1 MALIDTIL
9 GAVFGGG
16 RNVLRET
23 AEVFREN
30 AEEGATRDMALRQA
44 ALAQFGAEFTLARQG
59 WFDRLVDAANRLP
72 RPLMALGTL
81 GLFISAMVDPV
92 WFASRMQGIALVPE
106 PLWWLLGAI
115 VSFYFGARHQAKG
128 QEFQVRVA
136 QSMAQVPQVV
146 NNIKA
151 LRALEAGSGNAPDAP
166 YPAPENP
173 EPATEAPNRALD
185 DWHRSG
191 ARGVHQDPLGG
202 R

>member
-1 MALIDTIL
+1 MALIETIL

-16 RNVLRET
+16 RNVIRDT

-30 AEEGATRDMALRQA
+30 AEEGANREIALRQA

-59 WFDRLVDAANRLP
+59 WFDRMVDAANRLP

-81 GLFISAMVDPV
+81 GLMVSAMVDPV

-136 QSMAQVPQVV
+136 QTMAQVPQVV
-146 NNIKA
+146 DNLKA
-151 LRALEAGSGNAPDAP
+151 LRALDSGQAVG
-166 YPAPENP
+166 
-173 EPATEAPNRALD
+173 TEAPATTEQDADMAGEPDNPALA
-185 DWHRSG
+185 DWRRG
-191 ARGVHQDPLGG
+191 AASPHADPLGG
-202 R
+202 H